1 MTKILRLSFVII
13 SLFSTM
19 ALAAPDNAILPELGP
34 HQGHVQSAGAFLA
47 EVLVNKDGSFDVY
60 LLDNETKKPTVRY
73 SYVTG
78 STEGPAQ
85 AKQEILCVAQKEY
98 FECYPRAGNMKKAKK
113 LTLNLAR
120 ANVTGNDLV
129 FNLPMF
135 NPKDLKNAK
144 ARIQALQ
151 IGKTHKFLSFRN
163 GKRTP
168 ADITD
173 LESGGSYCA
182 LENIKLQNI
191 KIKTTKKANLK
202 IEKIE
207 FPNEQKN
214 RFKVLE
220 NSNYSIYCDFTA
232 DSDFK
237 MALLI
242 EKINQHMAGFLR
254 VLN

>member
-1 MTKILRLSFVII
+1 MKNFLKLITIILI
-13 SLFSTM
+13 SLS
-19 ALAAPDNAILPELGP
+19 AVAEDELGP
-34 HQGHVQSAGAFLA
+34 HQGQVKSAGPFLA
-47 EVLVNKDGSFDVY
+47 EVLVNRDGSFDVY
-60 LLDNETKKPTVRY
+60 LLNSETKKPTVRY

-98 FECYPRAGNMKKAKK
+98 FECYPRAGSLKKAKK

-120 ANVTGNDLV
+120 ENVTGNDLV
-129 FNLPMF
+129 FNLPLF
-135 NPKDLKNAK
+135 NPNDLKTAK

-151 IGKTHKFLSFRN
+151 VGKTHKFISFRN

-168 ADITD
+168 TNSTD
-173 LESGGSYCA
+173 FEAGASYCV
-182 LENIKLQNI
+182 LENLKLQNL

-207 FPNEQKN
+207 PASDEQKN
-214 RFKVLE
+214 RFTVLK
-220 NSNYSIYCDFTA
+220 NSNYLIYCDFTA

-242 EKINQHMAGFLR
+242 DKINQHMAGFLR
-254 VLN
+254 VL